1 MRPTQRHKT
10 TVEVAV
16 EDVPLVAGDL
26 VPQRFRR
33 LLRAGVVVV
42 HVVAEEEDALWQ
54 LLRVAVVVPL
64 ARILAR
70 EPMQLF
76 RHLPTLRTQLPRMH
90 TQLLLLR

>member
-16 EDVPLVAGDL
+16 EDVPLAAEDL

-33 LLRAGVVVV
+33 LLRAEVVVV
-42 HVVAEEEDALWQ
+42 LVVAEEEDALWQ
-54 LLRVAVVVPL
+54 LLRVVAVVPL
-64 ARILAR
+64 VRILAR
-70 EPMQLF
+70 APMQLF
-76 RHLPTLRTQLPRMH
+76 RHLPTLRTRHPRMH